1 MNLSHAL
8 VVLALVLV
16 LLFRWSQVLPSVL
29 D

>member
-1 MNLSHAL
+1 MNLSYAL